1 MERVSG
7 EAWENSIMK
16 SISRGHTRGF
26 IRVGFRDAAILT
38 ALFFCI
44 SARAQA
50 PTGPDA
56 PPSESPQKAA
66 QPESPSSGSA
76 DSSPSTTASAASPP
90 AGSADPVSATPES
103 KPAFVKTVGGHI
115 GIATPLVTVASETK
129 TIGDQFTILNPIGI
143 GFHVSDDWIV
153 DFETVVA
160 NPINPTGTTGLVVDP
175 GIIHSFG
182 RVALGLRL
190 AFQINHDTN
199 VGGIPLVN
207 VGLVDLGGATWF
219 IEAAF
224 PTFYSDKKGEFNAVL
239 HTGIGF

>member
-1 MERVSG
+1 
-7 EAWENSIMK
+7 MK

-26 IRVGFRDAAILT
+26 VRAGFAGAAVLT
-38 ALFFCI
+38 ALGFC
-44 SARAQA
+44 AVAHAQA
-50 PTGPDA
+50 P
-56 PPSESPQKAA
+56 
-66 QPESPSSGSA
+66 
-76 DSSPSTTASAASPP
+76 
-90 AGSADPVSATPES
+90 AGSEPPPVEQPPPKASQDPVSATPET

-115 GIATPLVTVASETK
+115 GIATPLVTVASETT

-175 GIIHSFG
+175 GIIRSFG
-182 RVALGLRL
+182 RVAVGLRL

-219 IEAAF
+219 VEAAF
-224 PTFYSDKKGEFNAVL
+224 PTFYSDKKGELNVVL